1 MTKQKNHT
9 PLMTVIDVAERL
21 DVSPRS
27 VRRLIAECK
36 IRIYQV
42 RRSIRISEADL
53 LDYLKTIRK

>member
-1 MTKQKNHT
+1 MSVN
-9 PLMTVIDVAERL
+9 DVAERL

-27 VRRLIAECK
+27 VRRLIAEGK
-36 IRIYQV
+36 IRTYKI